1 MRSYQLVIPKAGRAI
16 EFRVTGN
23 NETADIVILL
33 PDEVRVAWPVERS
46 MPRPDPTLRGYD
58 KANFPSRRLTEAA
71 IIQTLRE
78 YGGSVKIHDV
88 TTGWNIYDELAARL
102 GVSVESRKRLTAGAA
117 EPAWRTEVGFASKNL
132 ELSGVIRPTAETG
145 REVWALASSAPSA

>member
-1 MRSYQLVIPKAGRAI
+1 MRSYQLVIPKAGRTI

-33 PDEVRVAWPVERS
+33 PDEVRIAWPVERS

-58 KANFPSRRLTEAA
+58 KTNFPSRRLTEAA

-78 YGGSVKIHDV
+78 FGGSVKIHDV
-88 TTGWNIYDELAARL
+88 KSGWNIYDELAARL
-102 GVSVESRKRLTAGAA
+102 GVSIESRQRLTPGT
-117 EPAWRTEVGFASKNL
+117 EQSAWRTEVGLASKNL
-132 ELSGVIRPTAETG
+132 ELSGVIRQTAETG
-145 REVWALASSAPSA
+145 REVWFLR

>member
-1 MRSYQLVIPKAGRAI
+1 MRSYQLVIPKAGRTI

-33 PDEVRVAWPVERS
+33 PDEVRIAWPVERS
-46 MPRPDPTLRGYD
+46 IPRPDPTLRGYD
-58 KANFPSRRLTEAA
+58 NANFPSRRLTEAA

-78 YGGSVKIHDV
+78 FGGSVKIRDV
-88 TTGWNIYDELAARL
+88 KSGWNIYDELAARL
-102 GVSVESRKRLTAGAA
+102 GVSIESRQRLTPGT
-117 EPAWRTEVGFASKNL
+117 EVPAWRTEVGLASKNL

-145 REVWALASSAPSA
+145 REAWFLR

>member
-1 MRSYQLVIPKAGRAI
+1 MRSYQLVIPKAGRTI

-33 PDEVRVAWPVERS
+33 PDEVRIAWPVERS

-71 IIQTLRE
+71 IIQTLR
-78 YGGSVKIHDV
+78 
-88 TTGWNIYDELAARL
+88 
-102 GVSVESRKRLTAGAA
+102 
-117 EPAWRTEVGFASKNL
+117 
-132 ELSGVIRPTAETG
+132 
-145 REVWALASSAPSA
+145 